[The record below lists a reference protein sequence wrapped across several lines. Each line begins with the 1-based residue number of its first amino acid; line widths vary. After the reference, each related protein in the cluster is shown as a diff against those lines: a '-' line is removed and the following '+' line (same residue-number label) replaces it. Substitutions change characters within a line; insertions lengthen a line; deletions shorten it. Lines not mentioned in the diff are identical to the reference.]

1 MKKLIPLILLLSFC
15 SVDSSTS
22 SENSNSTS
30 TILITS
36 TTTSTSTT
44 TTIFN
49 TSEKVKGSELLVG
62 DCFNNNDADG
72 YYLSE
77 ETIIERVPCNTLHQ
91 FEIISVINYV
101 SNEDTEFN
109 NEGVPNLEIYNNCEN
124 SYAQKYGRDIG
135 GTSTYITWIGNIEDF
150 DTEQSYLCFVAIFD
164 LLDGPQE
171 IDIEYEKFLYA
182 KTKNFVSKK
191 LSDVEVGE
199 CFWKR
204 RPDVD
209 LYYST
214 EVDVLPCNEVHSHE
228 VVRKFE
234 FPDDNTVVSET
245 EHYIWAFNAC
255 HDFGGIYRTLIF
267 FEDELEDFGVRTY
280 SMFDNAAFQI
290 GDQTQAICISHLHYG
305 FKSDNEVWHK
315 QVSLNDLYDYWIK
328 NNELDFQNEENV
340 SVVRLSC
347 PSQEEID
354 EDAYITGF
362 IFTVVTEHRPIQNIT
377 FSYIDAENEYFV
389 DFTESYIRNNFETL
403 SVSIIVY
410 DSFYLFIRSE
420 RTFEEIM
427 KLSEGVFTVESAKLS
442 VTDAQGE
449 VLESSCQF

>member
-91 FEIISVINYV
+91 FEVISVINYV

-124 SYAQKYGRDIG
+124 SYTQKYGRDIG

-171 IDIEYEKFLYA
+171 IDIAYEKFLYA

-191 LSDVEVGE
+191 LSDV
-199 CFWKR
+199 
-204 RPDVD
+204 
-209 LYYST
+209 
-214 EVDVLPCNEVHSHE
+214 
-228 VVRKFE
+228 
-234 FPDDNTVVSET
+234 DD
-245 EHYIWAFNAC
+245 
-255 HDFGGIYRTLIF
+255 GKL
-267 FEDELEDFGVRTY
+267 
-280 SMFDNAAFQI
+280 FQKK
-290 GDQTQAICISHLHYG
+290 Y
-305 FKSDNEVWHK
+305 
-315 QVSLNDLYDYWIK
+315 
-328 NNELDFQNEENV
+328 
-340 SVVRLSC
+340 
-347 PSQEEID
+347 
-354 EDAYITGF
+354 
-362 IFTVVTEHRPIQNIT
+362 T
-377 FSYIDAENEYFV
+377 FS
-389 DFTESYIRNNFETL
+389 
-403 SVSIIVY
+403 
-410 DSFYLFIRSE
+410 
-420 RTFEEIM
+420 
-427 KLSEGVFTVESAKLS
+427 
-442 VTDAQGE
+442 
-449 VLESSCQF
+449 